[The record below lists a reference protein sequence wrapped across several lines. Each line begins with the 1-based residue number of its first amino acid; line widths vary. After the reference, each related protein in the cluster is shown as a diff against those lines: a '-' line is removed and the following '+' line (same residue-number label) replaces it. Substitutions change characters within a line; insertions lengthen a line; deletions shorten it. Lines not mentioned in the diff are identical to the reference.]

1 VSTTSCKYEV
11 ARPFRFQGRD
21 FEQGQL
27 FRQDRL
33 SVGHRDIARL
43 LREGCITERAG
54 VLAPERA
61 EPEGDAHGWS
71 RARGAAG
78 LSPVE
83 AAPEQE

>member
-1 VSTTSCKYEV
+1 MSTTSCKYEV
-11 ARPFRFQGRD
+11 ARPFRFQGRN

-33 SVGHRDIARL
+33 SVGHRDVARL
-43 LREGCITERAG
+43 LLEGCITERPG

-61 EPEGDAHGWS
+61 EPAGDAHGWS

-78 LSPVE
+78 LPAVE
-83 AAPEQE
+83 QVQEQG